1 MSIHTYQGKDG
12 RWLADIEHKS
22 RKLIAELEAT
32 SEYGALGEAMQI
44 AGRWKMAM
52 MEGRC

>member
-12 RWLADIEHKS
+12 SWLADIEHKG
-22 RKLIAELEAT
+22 RKLIAELESMT
-32 SEYGALGEAMQI
+32 QHGALGEAMQI
-44 AGRWKMAM
+44 AGRWKLAM